1 MADWTNLP
9 NQAVGVGGLP
19 SGTTVTALRD
29 NPVAIAQGAA
39 GAPRVQTKALE
50 APVAGNA
57 HVINNLQLGT
67 VNTNST
73 TYPPTQLNRLFSA
86 AQHVGVLCLVDGS
99 IRCAVQH
106 RRAPSGFTGSS
117 FLRILRN
124 GTQLIQWDTGSTSF
138 QSRQLDVAVSAGDI
152 VVFQQRTDNSN
163 TPSEWRDI
171 RILSA
176 NPNFTVV

>member
-50 APVAGNA
+50 GPVAGDT

-67 VNTNST
+67 VGSNGTIYPST
-73 TYPPTQLNRLFSA
+73 QANRLASA
-86 AQHVGVLCLVDGS
+86 EQHVGVLCLVDGS
-99 IRCAVQH
+99 IRCAAQH
-106 RRAPSGFTGSS
+106 RRATTGTRTS

-124 GTQLIQWDTGSTSF
+124 GTQLIEWQTTSSSF
-138 QSRQLDVAVSAGDI
+138 QSRQLDVTVSAGDI
-152 VVFQQRTDNSN
+152 VVFQQRISNSDNS
-163 TPSEWRDI
+163 SEWRNI

-176 NPNFTVV
+176 NPNLTVV